1 MISTLSFQTLRGMI
15 NKQSIKSTVECVS
28 NHSYSATK
36 NCIYIYSV
44 DNFREHADYFLFDN
58 FL

>member
-36 NCIYIYSV
+36 NCQPGNNQHV
-44 DNFREHADYFLFDN
+44 L
-58 FL
+58 